1 MKLERYRQNKTV
13 ELPTG
18 AKIKHRFDYY
28 KKAYVLT
35 VASPQK
41 K

>member
-35 VASPQK
+35 VSMPQK
-41 K
+41 Q